1 MLAGKGTLRLSY
13 GNKEGKGVLRFGYGS
28 KGFSIK
34 DLWFKKKNSASSFNK
49 LWNTEIVS
57 EWT

>member
-13 GNKEGKGVLRFGYGS
+13 GNKEGKEVLRFGYGS

-34 DLWFKKKNSASSFNK
+34 DL
-49 LWNTEIVS
+49 
-57 EWT
+57 